1 MDTILTEKRLGEME
15 HYWKCPC
22 KFIFAYVMLVS
33 LYLHTNPKK
42 ETLEAERLRERRNAW
57 DRLMPVPSTLHT
69 PLHTLNCTA
78 FAIASAVDNIVPKG
92 AGPRAV

>member
-1 MDTILTEKRLGEME
+1 MDRFLTEKRLGEME

-42 ETLEAERLRERRNAW
+42 ETLEARVERERQMLW

-78 FAIASAVDNIVPKG
+78 FAIASAVDNIVPKVP
-92 AGPRAV
+92 GPRAV

>member
-1 MDTILTEKRLGEME
+1 ME

-22 KFIFAYVMLVS
+22 KFIFAYEAVAS

-42 ETLEAERLRERRNAW
+42 ETLEARVREKGEWLW
-57 DRLMPVPSTLHT
+57 DRLSPVPSTLHT

-78 FAIASAVDNIVPKG
+78 FAIASAVDNIVPQVP
-92 AGPRAV
+92 GPRAV